1 MQKFCQWGFAPC
13 KVIQDSPRFWILH
26 CGLQTTCQ
34 WNLDSTFQSLAGFW
48 IPLTSGFQSPG
59 LRIPR
64 AKISHIPESWR
75 DSESHWMVTTKD
87 FLNVVILRFLVWRI
101 IYRPMKFF
109 LKRKSFFSI
118 VALKEHVR
126 GITGIISKRIR
137 GLFGGISTLITF
149 ARFFPPL
156 HTKASVFTFLFT
168 LFRRDFLVIKAIS
181 STRLSAPLRCKI
193 KPF

>member
-1 MQKFCQWGFAPC
+1 
-13 KVIQDSPRFWILH
+13 
-26 CGLQTTCQ
+26 
-34 WNLDSTFQSLAGFW
+34 
-48 IPLTSGFQSPG
+48 
-59 LRIPR
+59 
-64 AKISHIPESWR
+64 
-75 DSESHWMVTTKD
+75 
-87 FLNVVILRFLVWRI
+87 
-101 IYRPMKFF
+101 MKFF

-126 GITGIISKRIR
+126 GITGIISNRIR

-168 LFRRDFLVIKAIS
+168 LFRRDFLVTKAIS
-181 STRLSAPLRCKI
+181 SRLSAPLRCKI